1 MDKARILGQIRAL
14 QRISDELA
22 GMITAIPENS
32 KVIEIKPAPGDG
44 GAPEIMTARQ
54 VQAFLGIGESTFYA
68 WIKDGRLPQGE
79 VWGPKTKRWR
89 KKDLLEHNKSKSK

>member
-22 GMITAIPENS
+22 GMITAIPDS
-32 KVIEIKPAPGDG
+32 GKVIEIKPVSSDDD

-54 VQAFLGIGESTFYA
+54 VQAFLGIGESTFYT
-68 WIKDGRLPQGE
+68 WIREGRLPPGE
-79 VWGPKTKRWR
+79 QWGRRAKRWKR
-89 KKDLLEHNKSKSK
+89 SDILSWKKV